1 MGYEAKTDQNAF
13 EMTVTGLQHA
23 TKYIVEV
30 VPISNHTNTPES
42 HIERLETK
50 AVVRSYTL
58 PKPPQAPNV
67 INTTHHR
74 VELRWDPPER
84 IVEGSTVTSYYV
96 RYSRIDPKCG
106 EPLTTGHEKIA
117 YSNNNQIILED
128 MAAGGTYQ
136 IEVKVE
142 TTDGCSAYSASKF
155 ASIPMKKTELDQI
168 RDSLNIPDIE
178 KRLEGMTI
186 KQSTCEAKTRTLD
199 TRTTALEN
207 KPRFAAEIRRSKYY
221 LPRGD
226 ITGFTE
232 LIDVGDIF
240 DPQTG
245 RLTIKDEGKYTLIV
259 SANKNGYFG
268 KQGEIFVYKNQD
280 LVQQIYEGDEENYSM
295 MNVVVTLHLQKGDE
309 VKLYNIYD
317 ESIYVNSYVP
327 FTFTGYKI

>member
-50 AVVRSYTL
+50 AVVRSSTL
-58 PKPPQAPNV
+58 PLAPQAPNV

-84 IVEGSTVTSYYV
+84 IVEGSTVTSYLV
-96 RYSRIDPKCG
+96 RYKRIDPKCD
-106 EPLTTGHEKIA
+106 EPLTTGNEKIA

-128 MAAGGTYQ
+128 MAAGGTYR

-142 TTDGCSAYSASKF
+142 TTDGCSAYSASKI
-155 ASIPMKKTELDQI
+155 ANIPMNKTELEQI

-178 KRLEGMTI
+178 KRLEEMNEI
-186 KQSTCEAKTRTLD
+186 A

-207 KPRFAAEIRRSKYY
+207 KPRFAAEIRSDQY
-221 LPRGD
+221 LPKGD

-232 LIDVGDIF
+232 LVDVGNNF

-245 RLTIKDEGKYTLIV
+245 
-259 SANKNGYFG
+259 
-268 KQGEIFVYKNQD
+268 
-280 LVQQIYEGDEENYSM
+280 
-295 MNVVVTLHLQKGDE
+295 
-309 VKLYNIYD
+309 
-317 ESIYVNSYVP
+317 
-327 FTFTGYKI
+327 